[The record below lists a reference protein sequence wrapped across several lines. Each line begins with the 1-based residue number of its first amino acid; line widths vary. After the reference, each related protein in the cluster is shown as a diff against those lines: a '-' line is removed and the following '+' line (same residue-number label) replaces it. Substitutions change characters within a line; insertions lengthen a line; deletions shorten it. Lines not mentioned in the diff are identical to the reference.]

1 MKVMETN
8 TLLIVDFTNIV
19 RRAIYT
25 SWDTAFSMTSRLIH
39 AVNPSHLILAYDNGE
54 HNWRSDILPEYKGTR
69 ASKDDLTKLLMPIIK
84 TAVEQ
89 SMLPI
94 VSCPEADDAIAFY
107 AQNAN
112 MPVVVAS
119 QDKDLWALAS
129 DNVCIM
135 WWQQSFATDTI
146 LTPTDIEGKLVHP
159 SRIRDYKALN
169 GDAGDNIPGV
179 AGIGHVKATALLNKY
194 GSVAEI
200 YRNLPEIGGA
210 LAKKLA
216 DGREAARISWQVAGF
231 RRPQECFREVS
242 AFSVNHLD
250 LQAELN
256 YARGVARTYAD
267 KAGV

>member
-1 MKVMETN
+1 MQNDTF
-8 TLLIVDFTNIV
+8 LIVDFTNIV

-39 AVNPSHLILAYDNGE
+39 AVNPSHLLLAYDNGE
-54 HNWRSDILPEYKGTR
+54 HNWRSDILPDYKGTR
-69 ASKDDLTKLLMPIIK
+69 ADKDEATKALMPIIR
-84 TAVEQ
+84 TAIEQ

-94 VSCPEADDAIAFY
+94 VSCPEADDAIAYY
-107 AQNAN
+107 AEASK
-112 MPVVVAS
+112 MPVIVAS

-129 DNVCIM
+129 DNVSIL
-135 WWQQSFATDTI
+135 WWKQSFATDTI
-146 LTPTDIEGKLVHP
+146 LTPKDIADKLVHP
-159 SRIRDYKALN
+159 SLIRDYKALS

-179 AGIGHVKATALLNKY
+179 AGIGNVRATALLSEY
-194 GSVAEI
+194 GSIAGV
-200 YRNLPEIGGA
+200 YNNLEKIGGS
-210 LAKKLA
+210 LARKLA
-216 DGREAARISWQVAGF
+216 SGRESARISWQVAGF

-256 YARGVARTYAD
+256 YARGVARIYAD